1 MGSAIVW
8 SKGGPTPSSSVSEP
22 LPGEDDDGDNDDDRD
37 DDDNDDGDNDDVDD
51 EDCVGVCCRFGS

>member
-22 LPGEDDDGDNDDDRD
+22 LPGEDDD
-37 DDDNDDGDNDDVDD
+37 DDDNGEDEDDVSGLVIQ
-51 EDCVGVCCRFGS
+51 CV